1 MWYNKTIERQVIS
14 LKNQKEVDIMEKMT
28 NKKALQFVLDNCIV
42 PDEVQEK
49 LVKMI
54 EQLDKKSSNPK
65 KPTKA
70 QIENEGY
77 MELILNAMTA
87 EGQTVSEL
95 MKTIP
100 EFEDFS
106 NQKVAALVKKL
117 VDAEKIV
124 KTVEKGRS
132 YFSKVE

>member
-1 MWYNKTIERQVIS
+1 
-14 LKNQKEVDIMEKMT
+14 MEKMT

-65 KPTKA
+65 KPTKT
-70 QIENEGY
+70 QIENESY
-77 MELILNAMTA
+77 MELILNAMSE

-95 MKTIP
+95 MKKIP

-132 YFSKVE
+132 YFSKAE

>member
-1 MWYNKTIERQVIS
+1 
-14 LKNQKEVDIMEKMT
+14 MEKMT
-28 NKKALQFVLDNCIV
+28 NKKALQFVLDNCII
-42 PDEVQEK
+42 PTEVQDK
-49 LVKMI
+49 LEKMI
-54 EQLDKKSSNPK
+54 EQLDKKSNSPK
-65 KPTKA
+65 KPTKM

-95 MKTIP
+95 MKKIP
-100 EFEDFS
+100 EFEDIS

>member
-1 MWYNKTIERQVIS
+1 
-14 LKNQKEVDIMEKMT
+14 MEKMT
-28 NKKALQFVLDNCIV
+28 NKKALRFVLDNCIV

-65 KPTKA
+65 KPTKT
-70 QIENEGY
+70 QIENESY

-95 MKTIP
+95 MKKIP

>member
-1 MWYNKTIERQVIS
+1 
-14 LKNQKEVDIMEKMT
+14 MEKMT

-65 KPTKA
+65 KPTKT
-70 QIENEGY
+70 QIENESY

-95 MKTIP
+95 MKKIP
-100 EFEDFS
+100 
-106 NQKVAALVKKL
+106 
-117 VDAEKIV
+117 
-124 KTVEKGRS
+124 
-132 YFSKVE
+132 

>member
-1 MWYNKTIERQVIS
+1 
-14 LKNQKEVDIMEKMT
+14 MEKMT

-54 EQLDKKSSNPK
+54 EQLDKKSNNPK
-65 KPTKA
+65 KPTKT

-77 MELILNAMTA
+77 MELILNAMSE

-95 MKTIP
+95 MKKIP

-117 VDAEKIV
+117 VDANKIA

-132 YFSKVE
+132 FFSKAE